1 MKIYKTICLT
11 LCFFIIVI
19 ITGIVALV
27 IIYQFIKIFQNL
39 KNNILFCYDNSKRL
53 NIVSNSCF
61 ILSSLYLIIL
71 IFLLLIMNKVIE
83 EFIYYVFAFSIML
96 MVIFAVSGIS
106 ARQTSRIIRHTVGF
120 WRSTTPDG
128 RSCGIPDEQ
137 AALLFPLAGSWNPGS
152 HESGGRTLCGT
163 GITGNRHLPAGT
175 AGHPSRENPISG
187 ERSSPP
193 AVLTMKVSVHSLQYR
208 NRHQWPTE

>member
-1 MKIYKTICLT
+1 MNENIQNNMFDLM
-11 LCFFIIVI
+11 FFIIVI

-96 MVIFAVSGIS
+96 MVIFAVSGI
-106 ARQTSRIIRHTVGF
+106 
-120 WRSTTPDG
+120 
-128 RSCGIPDEQ
+128 GIKI
-137 AALLFPLAGSWNPGS
+137 
-152 HESGGRTLCGT
+152 LCE
-163 GITGNRHLPAGT
+163 IYKK
-175 AGHPSRENPISG
+175 SIEYKEENDFTI
-187 ERSSPP
+187 
-193 AVLTMKVSVHSLQYR
+193 
-208 NRHQWPTE
+208 